1 MNPLKR
7 KGESMV
13 RDSFIINELKLNF
26 DYVEIQLNFKIYPHP
41 IIANQMIKS
50 FKIQQ
55 FDSKYGKITCN
66 GPNKLKN

>member
-26 DYVEIQLNFKIYPHP
+26 DYVEILLFKI
-41 IIANQMIKS
+41 
-50 FKIQQ
+50 
-55 FDSKYGKITCN
+55 
-66 GPNKLKN
+66 